1 LVTDPKTIR
10 WGIIGCGDVTEVK
23 SGPAFNKVPGFSLD
37 MVMRRD
43 AAKAEDYARRHGVK
57 RWTADAEALIHDPA
71 IDAVYIATPPSSHL
85 PYALKVAAA
94 GKPAYVE
101 KPMAMSH
108 AECLTMVE
116 AFETAGLPLFVAYY
130 RRSLPRFET
139 VRHWI
144 EEGRIGAVRHIHWG
158 LARPAYKAERETSP
172 DNWRVDPAIAGAGY
186 FADLACHGIDLFMHH
201 LGDIEQAVGVAAN
214 QQGLYA
220 AEDSVSASWRF
231 ASGATGSGF
240 WNFASH
246 TSMDHVTLLG
256 ERGRIEFSVFGDV
269 ALKLVTDAGEEVLAV
284 PHPPNIQHA
293 HIENIARHLRGEAL
307 HPALGR
313 EAAKVS
319 AVMDRIL
326 GAYYG

>member
-1 LVTDPKTIR
+1 MR

-23 SGPAFNKVPGFSLD
+23 SGPAFNKVEGFSLE

-43 AAKAEDYARRHGVK
+43 AAKAEDYARRHKVP
-57 RWTADAEALIHDPA
+57 RWTSDADQLINDPA

-85 PYALKVAAA
+85 PYALAVAAA

-108 AECLTMVE
+108 AECLEMTQ
-116 AFETAGLPLFVAYY
+116 AFEKAGLPLFVAYY

-144 EEGRIGAVRHIHWG
+144 EEGRIGKPRHIHWS
-158 LARPAYKAERETSP
+158 LSRPGEREVGA

-186 FADLACHGIDLFMHH
+186 FADLACHGLDLFLHH
-201 LGDIEQAVGVAAN
+201 LGDIADVAGVAAN
-214 QQGLYA
+214 QQGLYK
-220 AEDSVSASWRF
+220 AEDSVAASWRF
-231 ASGATGSGF
+231 ESGVTGSGF

-246 TSMDHVTLLG
+246 AAMDEVMILG
-256 ERGRIEFSVFGDV
+256 EKGRIVYSVFGDV
-269 ALKLVTDAGEEVLAV
+269 PLKLVTEAGEESLAV
-284 PHPPNIQHA
+284 AHPANIQHS
-293 HIENIARHLRGEAL
+293 HIENIRRHLAGEDT

-319 AVMDRIL
+319 AVMDKIL
-326 GAYYG
+326 GDYYG

>member
-1 LVTDPKTIR
+1 MTR

-23 SGPAFNKVPGFSLD
+23 SGPAFNKVAGFSLD

-43 AAKAEDYARRHGVK
+43 AAKAEDYARRHKVP
-57 RWTADAEALIHDPA
+57 RWTSDADALIDDPA

-108 AECLTMVE
+108 AECVEMAE
-116 AFETAGLPLFVAYY
+116 AFEKAGLPLFVAYY

-139 VRHWI
+139 VRAWI

-158 LARPAYKAERETSP
+158 LTRAPESEIQA

-186 FADLACHGIDLFMHH
+186 FADLACHGLDLFAHH
-201 LGDIEQAVGVAAN
+201 LGDIEQVSGVAAN
-214 QQGLYA
+214 QQKRYA
-220 AEDSVSASWRF
+220 AEDAVSASWRH
-231 ASGATGSGF
+231 AGGATGSGF
-240 WNFASH
+240 WNFGSH
-246 TSMDHVTLLG
+246 ARMDEVFILG
-256 ERGRIEFSVFGDV
+256 DKGRIDYSVFENV
-269 ALKLVTDAGEEVLAV
+269 ALKLTTEAGVETLDVA
-284 PHPPNIQHA
+284 HPPNIQHP
-293 HIENIARHLRGEAL
+293 HIENIRRHLAGEGK

-313 EAAKVS
+313 EGAKVS

-326 GAYYG
+326 GDYYG

>member
-1 LVTDPKTIR
+1 MIR

-23 SGPAFNKVPGFSLD
+23 SGPAFNKVDGFSLD

-43 AAKAEDYARRHGVK
+43 AAKAEDYARRHKVP
-57 RWTADAEALIHDPA
+57 RWTSDADQLINDPA

-108 AECLTMVE
+108 AECLEMTE
-116 AFETAGLPLFVAYY
+116 AFEKAGLPLFVAYY

-139 VRHWI
+139 VRRWI
-144 EEGRIGAVRHIHWG
+144 EEGRIGAVRHLHWG
-158 LARPAYKAERETSP
+158 LTRAGEREIGP

-186 FADLACHGIDLFMHH
+186 FADLACHGLDLFAHF
-201 LGDIEQAVGVAAN
+201 LGDIGQASGVAAN
-214 QQGLYA
+214 QQGRYA
-220 AEDSVSASWRF
+220 AEDAVSACWRF

-240 WNFASH
+240 WNFAAQG
-246 TSMDHVTLLG
+246 TLDEVMILG
-256 ERGRIEFSVFGDV
+256 EAGRIEFSVFENV
-269 ALKLVTDAGEEVLAV
+269 PLKLVTAAGEESLSV
-284 PHPPNIQHA
+284 PHPVNIQQA
-293 HIENIARHLRGEAL
+293 HIENIRRHLAGEAL
-307 HPALGR
+307 FPALGR

-326 GAYYG
+326 GDYYG